1 MATEYKGWKVPE
13 KIIIVSKVHKIW
25 DSSLGRY
32 STDES
37 YQGYVV
43 DPGNKSQLETA
54 LNWAEWSERYGEYN
68 KETHR
73 YENEIEHVGGIHE
86 FVNEGFT
93 LTLLESADGSSQGG
107 KLSFWNC
114 KISKDGKDFIIG
126 IASDYLLEILL
137 HNDFKKGV
145 CQSTLSFARCKGGV
159 GMMNKSMPSY
169 QQFLKDEEL
178 RASMKKCKTK
188 KREPG
193 MNFKAP
199 WQSVVKMDNRVQKQ
213 STDLVCFSS
222 DIQEVT
228 MKYTVNYQ
236 ISSKDAMT
244 IYKSLGTDYYN
255 NIVVP
260 NITES
265 VKTEV
270 AKYSAEAL
278 VSDRSVLS
286 SAIQENLTQ
295 RLAGYNIIVVSASI
309 EDMDFTDAFTDAVE
323 AKQVAEQNKLKA
335 QTQAEQQVI
344 EAQAAADV
352 KKTQADADAYE
363 IKVKAEAEAE
373 ANNLLAASITQTLI
387 DYKYYETWNGE
398 LPDVVGTDTII
409 KMPE

>member
-1 MATEYKGWKVPE
+1 MVWFILGILAL
-13 KIIIVSKVHKIW
+13 IVGCIV
-25 DSSLGRY
+25 
-32 STDES
+32 TV
-37 YQGYVV
+37 YQGM
-43 DPGNKSQLETA
+43 DNG
-54 LNWAEWSERYGEYN
+54 
-68 KETHR
+68 
-73 YENEIEHVGGIHE
+73 
-86 FVNEGFT
+86 
-93 LTLLESADGSSQGG
+93 
-107 KLSFWNC
+107 
-114 KISKDGKDFIIG
+114 
-126 IASDYLLEILL
+126 
-137 HNDFKKGV
+137 KGV
-145 CQSTLSFARCKGGV
+145 ATAAGVVTVVVVAILIGLSCMANVPTGHTGVLTTFGKVEDRTLEA
-159 GMMNKSMPSY
+159 
-169 QQFLKDEEL
+169 
-178 RASMKKCKTK
+178 
-188 KREPG
+188 G

-213 STDLVCFSS
+213 STDLICFSS

-244 IYKSLGTDYYN
+244 IYKTIGTDYYN

-278 VSDRSVLS
+278 VSDRSALS
-286 SAIQENLTQ
+286 RAIQENLTE

-352 KKTQADADAYE
+352 KKTQADAEAYE
-363 IKVKAEAEAE
+363 ITVKAKAEAD
-373 ANNLLAASITQTLI
+373 ANKELAASITQALI
-387 DYKYYETWNGE
+387 DYKYYDTWNGE
-398 LPDVVGTDTII
+398 LPNVIGTETII

>member
-1 MATEYKGWKVPE
+1 MVWFILGILALIVGAIVTIYNAIENGTGAATTAGIVTA
-13 KIIIVSKVHKIW
+13 IIVAILIGLSCMASVPTGHTGVLTTFGKVE
-25 DSSLGRY
+25 DR
-32 STDES
+32 TME
-37 YQGYVV
+37 
-43 DPGNKSQLETA
+43 A
-54 LNWAEWSERYGEYN
+54 
-68 KETHR
+68 
-73 YENEIEHVGGIHE
+73 
-86 FVNEGFT
+86 
-93 LTLLESADGSSQGG
+93 
-107 KLSFWNC
+107 
-114 KISKDGKDFIIG
+114 
-126 IASDYLLEILL
+126 
-137 HNDFKKGV
+137 
-145 CQSTLSFARCKGGV
+145 
-159 GMMNKSMPSY
+159 
-169 QQFLKDEEL
+169 
-178 RASMKKCKTK
+178 
-188 KREPG
+188 G

-213 STDLVCFSS
+213 STDLICFSS

-228 MKYTVNYQ
+228 MKYTINYQ

-244 IYKSLGTDYYN
+244 IYKTIGTDYYN

-278 VSDRSVLS
+278 VSDRSALS
-286 SAIQENLTQ
+286 RAIQENLTE

-352 KKTQADADAYE
+352 KKTQADAEAYE
-363 IKVKAEAEAE
+363 IQVKAKAEAEANKE
-373 ANNLLAASITQTLI
+373 LAASITQQLI
-387 DYKYYETWNGE
+387 DYKYYEAWNGE
-398 LPDVVGTDTII
+398 LPEVVGTNTII